1 MLGPS
6 CDFWV
11 CWHTLLVRTSSPKAS
26 FSVIPTYQNSGLW
39 THQPEKCQ
47 SKDFWP
53 VVGLWKALLTLLLHH
68 FAMLQASF
76 CNFHNQFE
84 RPKIKLHLTKQ
95 NVPLMLRCN
104 FSFLK
109 GVSIHER
116 WNCTKKTF
124 RCLPMMGKACPC
136 RHATCL
142 GPQHSGYHPQGHAFP
157 YMFPYAFTFLS
168 NEWGLLD
175 RHLGKG

>member
-1 MLGPS
+1 MLGLS

-11 CWHTLLVRTSSPKAS
+11 CWHTLVVRTSPPTRIVGFEQPTNLRNAS
-26 FSVIPTYQNSGLW
+26 QMTFDLW
-39 THQPEKCQ
+39 LGCQ
-47 SKDFWP
+47 R
-53 VVGLWKALLTLLLHH
+53 ALTLFATP

-76 CNFHNQFE
+76 WNFHNQFE
-84 RPKIKLHLTKQ
+84 RHLTKQ

-116 WNCTKKTF
+116 WYCTKKSF
-124 RCLPMMGKACPC
+124 RCLPMMGKACHC

-157 YMFPYAFTFLS
+157 YTITFLS

-175 RHLGKG
+175 RHLGKC